1 MQEDGDNFEI
11 LSSPENFESV
21 KSALEAAK
29 IPAAVAEISMV
40 PRTYVRLEG
49 KDAQT
54 MLKLMEMLE
63 DQEDVQNVWANFDID
78 AAELKEAS

>member
-1 MQEDGDNFEI
+1 MRPGVLALQGDFAEHRR
-11 LSSPENFESV
+11 
-21 KSALEAAK
+21 ALESCGNDPIEVRSAADLERVDALI
-29 IPAAVAEISMV
+29 IPGGEA
-40 PRTYVRLEG
+40 T
-49 KDAQT
+49 T